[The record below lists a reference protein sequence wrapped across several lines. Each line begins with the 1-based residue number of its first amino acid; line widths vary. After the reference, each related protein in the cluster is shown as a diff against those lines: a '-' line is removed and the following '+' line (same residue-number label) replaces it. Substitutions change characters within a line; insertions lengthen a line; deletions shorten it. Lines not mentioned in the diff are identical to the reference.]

1 MIAAFKEQ
9 LETVNDEEEQQDEEL
24 DDVSISSEESDGEE
38 IDEVDEVDADTE
50 TMNYEHCENMHNL
63 AFLGYKRTSCFVH
76 TLQLVMPQW
85 VEPRRHT
92 VVCQFICHSVCLS
105 FPCVSAHSSNCN
117 S

>member
-38 IDEVDEVDADTE
+38 IDEVDADTE

-63 AFLGYKRTSCFVH
+63 AFLGCKRTSCFVH
-76 TLQLVMPQW
+76 TLQLVMPRW
-85 VEPRRHT
+85 VEPWRHT

-105 FPCVSAHSSNCN
+105 FPCVSAHSNNCN